1 MTYSTLVFVGDHPLL
16 VACAGRAREAGL
28 IVDAVSTDDPSIAAW
43 ASGEGIDRVAWSD
56 LTEHVTATRPD
67 VLVSV
72 GNLRIL
78 PDDMVDATKVTV
90 NFHDGPLPTYAGLH
104 TPMWALLDDATE
116 YEVTWHVVEGGIDEG
131 DVLATSGFQIAADE
145 TTRSMNLKCFAA
157 AGEAFEEVLEQLTAG
172 ELRRTAQSGEGRY
185 CGRYDRPVPAG
196 ALVPHTM
203 AAAEIERLVR
213 ALDFGPTINRVGRA
227 LLQIDDHHVVVVH
240 GAGPSDIGRTATP
253 GTVLATSARDG
264 DVTLTVATTTDPIE
278 LRCWAEPGAT
288 IQGLTDA
295 VLPDPTPLL
304 GEIEQRHQ
312 ASVRSEVW
320 WSKRVAAAV
329 DPDLSHFG
337 EGSGA
342 SEALA
347 PLRCE
352 SPEEAMAVAAA
363 FVLSYCGQE
372 SATLGVDVAPGAP
385 PAMQAWFTTVVP
397 VDVTADYT
405 ASGADVVAGIR
416 DSMDIARERGPFL
429 RDVPIR
435 MPVQVDGPITTAPP
449 AVSIVDGDT
458 TTESVLEIA
467 VVDGG
472 AACRV
477 VARTESHGLAGRIA
491 AGLDMFAAA
500 YRAGSVTRL
509 VDLPVLGNDE
519 TEALLGKGGTPADA
533 PFAGPLHEQFIATAT
548 ERPDDVAVVHRGR
561 DITYRDLEERARRV
575 ATALERHGVQP
586 GGFVGVSTA
595 PGLDMVVGIL
605 GVLMAGAAYV
615 PLDPRFPADRLS
627 FMVGD
632 AAMDLVLTD
641 DLSSVPEGAPAALD
655 IGATSV
661 DRTVPPR
668 EVLPAVAERD
678 LAYMM
683 YTSGSTGLPKGVMV
697 QHDNVDS
704 FLRAMESHV
713 GTDPGV
719 WLSVTTLSFDISVLE
734 LFYPLTRGWKVVLYE
749 GLAASRPSGPVA
761 SHSTESRL
769 DVSLF
774 FFGSEA
780 GEGATAYEVLLD
792 SARFADEHGFAAVWT
807 PERHF
812 NAFGGPFPNPSVTG
826 AAIAAVTERV
836 GIRSGSCVLPLH
848 HPVRAAEE
856 WAVVDNLSGGR
867 VGLSIAAG
875 WHPEDFILRPQ
886 NFQQPK
892 TALLEQIDELRRMW
906 RGEAVTYEGPKGP
919 VDVLPLPRPV
929 QEELPIWYTTA
940 GNVES
945 FKLAGANGFHLLT
958 HQLGQSLDELAEK
971 VAAYR
976 RAWTEAGHAGR
987 GTVSLM
993 LHTFVTADASIV
1005 RETVREPMKGYL
1017 RDSIALVKEHA
1028 SAFPT
1033 FDPTKT
1039 EADGALAGLTPEDLD
1054 ALLEVSFAR
1063 YFETSGLFGDVEQA
1077 IEFAEGI
1084 AGIDVDEIA
1093 ALIDFGVEGDTIL
1106 ANLPHLDRV
1115 RAAFAGE
1122 SETVEFETYGSLMD
1136 EYEVTHLQCTPSE
1149 ARIILADPQ
1158 SKAALGRLTKMLV
1171 GGEACPLSVAA
1182 ELHEAVGGQ
1191 LINVYGPT
1199 ETTIWSTAH
1208 TITDEDLEAG
1218 AIPIGRPLANTSVR
1232 IVAPSGQLRPAG
1244 AIGELLIGGTGV
1256 TAGYHERAE
1265 LTADRFVERMDTPGR
1280 VYRTGDLVSWRPDG
1294 RLAFHGRADS
1304 QVKVRGHRIE
1314 LGEIEAALESRD
1326 DIGEAVV
1333 VVHGEAEAAALVA
1346 HLVAA
1351 EGARP
1356 DADTAI
1362 QQALGASLPSHMVP
1376 ERLQWH
1382 AVLPTTPNGKVD
1394 RKTLSQL
1401 DPTATPSAPVA
1412 APAEAEATSA
1422 APTPP
1427 VSADAAAA
1435 PGATMSVADM
1445 AALVEDAWKAVLGVP
1460 AIDRNTSFF
1469 DHGGNSLQVV
1479 TLRDGLEERLGRP
1492 VSLVDVFRYGTV
1504 NELAGAFADDAAPGP
1519 TADPGPGSPDPVPV
1533 PVGAGNGA
1541 TPRPVAASSNARANR
1556 RAAARQRA
1564 RRGR

>member
-28 IVDAVSTDDPSIAAW
+28 TVAAVSTDDASIAAW
-43 ASGEGIDRVAWSD
+43 AAGEGIELVAWSD
-56 LTEHVTATRPD
+56 LTGHVQTTRPD
-67 VLVSV
+67 ALLSV

-78 PDDMVDATKVTV
+78 PDEMVEATKVTV

-104 TPMWALLDDATE
+104 TPMWALLDDATD

-131 DVLATSGFQIAADE
+131 DVLATAGFDIAPDE

-157 AGEAFEEVLEQLTAG
+157 AGEAFEDLLDQLTSG
-172 ELRRTAQSGEGRY
+172 ELRRTEQVGTGRY

-196 ALVPHTM
+196 ALVPHAM
-203 AAAEIERLVR
+203 SAAEIERLVR

-227 LLQIDDHHVVVVH
+227 LLQIDDQHLVVVH
-240 GAGPSDIGRTATP
+240 GAGPSDIGFNGAP

-264 DVTLTVATTTDPIE
+264 DVTLTVATTTEPVE
-278 LRCWAEPGAT
+278 LRCWAEPTAT
-288 IQGLTDA
+288 IQGLTDS

-304 GEIEQRHQ
+304 GEIETLHQ
-312 ASVRSEVW
+312 ASAKSEVW
-320 WSKRVAAAV
+320 WSKRVAAAT
-329 DPDLSHFG
+329 DPDLSHIG
-337 EGSGA
+337 DGVGQ
-342 SEALA
+342 SEAVA
-347 PLRCE
+347 PLHCE
-352 SPEEAMAVAAA
+352 SLEEGMAVAAA

-372 SATLGVDVAPGAP
+372 TATVGVDVAPAT
-385 PAMQAWFTTVVP
+385 PADLRAWFTTVVP
-397 VDVTADYT
+397 VEATADYQSSS
-405 ASGADVVAGIR
+405 AGAVQAIRNAMDVAR
-416 DSMDIARERGPFL
+416 DRGPFL

-435 MPVQVDGPITTAPP
+435 MPVQVDGPITTPAP

-458 TTESVLEIA
+458 TTESLLEIA

-477 VARTESHGLAGRIA
+477 VVRTESHGLAGRIA

-500 YRAGSVTRL
+500 HRSGSTTRL
-509 VDLPVLGNDE
+509 VDLPVLGADE
-519 TEALLGKGGTPADA
+519 TDALFSKGGTPDGA

-561 DITYRDLEERARRV
+561 DITYRDLEERARRI
-575 ATALERHGVQP
+575 ATALDRHGVQP

-615 PLDPRFPADRLS
+615 PLDPRFPADRLT

-641 DLSSVPEGAPAALD
+641 DLSGVPEGAPAALD

-661 DRTVPPR
+661 DRTVEPR

-713 GTDPGV
+713 GTEPGV

-749 GLAASRPSGPVA
+749 GLAASRPSGSPSSS
-761 SHSTESRL
+761 SHSTDSRL
-769 DVSLF
+769 DMSLF

-780 GEGATAYEVLLD
+780 GEGATAYDVLLE
-792 SARFADEHGFAAVWT
+792 SAKFADAHGFGAVWT

-826 AAIAAVTERV
+826 AAIAAVTEKV

-886 NFQQPK
+886 NYQQPK

-929 QEELPIWYTTA
+929 QDDLPIWYTTA

-945 FKLAGANGFHLLT
+945 FKLAGENGFNLLT
-958 HQLGQSLDELAEK
+958 HLLGQSTEELAEK

-976 RAWTEAGHAGR
+976 KAWSDAGHMGR

-993 LHTFVTADASIV
+993 LHTFVTDDVAIV

-1063 YFETSGLFGDVEQA
+1063 YFETSGLFGDVAQA
-1077 IEFAEGI
+1077 IEFAEGV
-1084 AGIDVDEIA
+1084 AAIDVDEIA
-1093 ALIDFGVEGDTIL
+1093 ALIDFGIEGDTIL
-1106 ANLPHLDRV
+1106 ANLQYLDQV

-1122 SETVEFETYGSLMD
+1122 GEVVEFETYGSLMD
-1136 EYEVTHLQCTPSE
+1136 KYDVTHLQCTPSE
-1149 ARIILADPQ
+1149 ARIILADTQ
-1158 SKAALGRLTKMLV
+1158 SKAALGRLSKMLV

-1182 ELHEAVGGQ
+1182 ELHEAVGGD

-1208 TITDEDLEAG
+1208 TITDDDLEAG

-1232 IVAPSGQLRPAG
+1232 VVAPSGQLRPAG

-1256 TAGYHERAE
+1256 TAGYHDRAE

-1314 LGEIEAALESRD
+1314 LGEIEAALEGRD

-1362 QQALGASLPSHMVP
+1362 QQALGVSLPSHMVP

-1382 AVLPTTPNGKVD
+1382 GVLPTTPNGKVD

-1401 DPTATPSAPVA
+1401 DPTTTPSAPVPAATDAAAPVEAA
-1412 APAEAEATSA
+1412 APAPA
-1422 APTPP
+1422 AQP
-1427 VSADAAAA
+1427 AAAI
-1435 PGATMSVADM
+1435 SVADM

-1460 AIDRNTSFF
+1460 AIDRNKSFF

-1479 TLRDGLEERLGRP
+1479 TLRDGLEQRLSRP

-1504 NELAGAFADDAAPGP
+1504 NELAAAFAGDAGDAAPEP
-1519 TADPGPGSPDPVPV
+1519 ATATPEPV

>member
-28 IVDAVSTDDPSIAAW
+28 TVAAVSTDDPSISAW
-43 ASGEGIDRVAWSD
+43 ATGEDIELVAWSD
-56 LTEHVTATRPD
+56 LAEHVKATRPD

-78 PDDMVDATKVTV
+78 PDEMVEATKVTV

-104 TPMWALLDDATE
+104 TPMWALLDDAST

-131 DVLATSGFQIAADE
+131 DVLATSGFEIAPDE

-157 AGEAFEEVLEQLTAG
+157 AGEAFEDLLSQLTAG
-172 ELRRTAQSGEGRY
+172 ELRRTAQVGEGRY

-203 AAAEIERLVR
+203 SAAEIERLVR

-227 LLQIDDHHVVVVH
+227 LLQIDAQHLLVVH
-240 GAGPSDIGRTATP
+240 GAGPSDIGFSAAP

-278 LRCWAEPGAT
+278 LRCWAEPTAT
-288 IQGLTDA
+288 IQGLTDS
-295 VLPDPTPLL
+295 VLPNPTPLL
-304 GEIEQRHQ
+304 GQIEALHQ
-312 ASVRSEVW
+312 ASARSEVF
-320 WSKRVAAAV
+320 WSKRVAAAT

-337 EGSGA
+337 EGAGQSDA
-342 SEALA
+342 VA
-347 PLRCE
+347 PLHCE
-352 SPEEAMAVAAA
+352 SLEEGMAVAAA
-363 FVLSYCGQE
+363 FVLSYTGQE
-372 SATLGVDVAPGAP
+372 ATTVGVDVAPAT
-385 PAMQAWFTTVVP
+385 PADLRAWFTTVVP
-397 VDVTADYT
+397 VEVTADYE
-405 ASGADVVAGIR
+405 ASGAEAVRSIR
-416 DSMDIARERGPFL
+416 EAMDAARRRGPFL

-435 MPVQVDGPITTAPP
+435 MPVQVDGPITTPVP

-458 TTESVLEIA
+458 TTESLLEIA

-477 VARTESHGLAGRIA
+477 TARTESHGLAGRIA
-491 AGLDMFAAA
+491 AGLDMFASA
-500 YRAGSVTRL
+500 YRAGTVSRL
-509 VDLPVLGNDE
+509 VDLPVLGTEE
-519 TEALLGKGGTPADA
+519 TEALFSKGGIPDEA
-533 PFAGPLHEQFIATAT
+533 PFGGPLHQQFIATAA

-615 PLDPRFPADRLS
+615 PLDPRFPADRLT

-632 AAMDLVLTD
+632 ASMDLVLTD
-641 DLSSVPEGAPAALD
+641 DLSAVPEGAPAALD
-655 IGATSV
+655 IGATST
-661 DRTVPPR
+661 DRTVAPR

-704 FLRAMESHV
+704 FLRAMERHV
-713 GTDPGV
+713 GTERGV

-761 SHSTESRL
+761 TGHSTESRL
-769 DVSLF
+769 DMSLF

-792 SARFADEHGFAAVWT
+792 SARFADEHGFGAVWT

-929 QEELPIWYTTA
+929 QDELPIWYTTA
-940 GNVES
+940 GNVDS
-945 FKLAGANGFHLLT
+945 FKLAGTNGFHLLT
-958 HQLGQSLDELAEK
+958 HLLGQSLDELAEK

-976 RAWTEAGHAGR
+976 KAWTDAGHAGR

-993 LHTFVTADASIV
+993 LHSFVTDDASIV

-1063 YFETSGLFGDVEQA
+1063 YFETSGLFGDVAQA

-1084 AGIDVDEIA
+1084 AAIDVDEIA
-1093 ALIDFGVEGDTIL
+1093 ALIDFGIEGDTIL
-1106 ANLPHLDRV
+1106 ANLQHLNEV

-1122 SETVEFETYGSLMD
+1122 DDVVEFETYGSLMD
-1136 EYEVTHLQCTPSE
+1136 KYDVTHLQCTPSE

-1158 SKAALGRLTKMLV
+1158 SKAALGRLSKMLV

-1182 ELHEAVGGQ
+1182 ELYEAVGGD

-1208 TITDEDLEAG
+1208 TIADEDIEAG

-1232 IVAPSGQLRPAG
+1232 VVAPSGQLRPAG

-1256 TAGYHERAE
+1256 TAGYHDRAE
-1265 LTADRFVERMDTPGR
+1265 LTAERFIERMDTPGS

-1346 HLVAA
+1346 HVVAA

-1362 QQALGASLPSHMVP
+1362 QQALGVSLPSHMVP

-1382 AVLPTTPNGKVD
+1382 GVLPTTPNGKVD

-1412 APAEAEATSA
+1412 AADEPAVPVAEPAPAAAVA
-1422 APTPP
+1422 AP
-1427 VSADAAAA
+1427 
-1435 PGATMSVADM
+1435 ATTVSVADM
-1445 AALVEDAWKAVLGVP
+1445 AAMVEDAWKAVLGVP
-1460 AIDRNTSFF
+1460 AIDRNKSFF

-1479 TLRDGLEERLGRP
+1479 TLRDGLEQRLGRA

-1504 NELAGAFADDAAPGP
+1504 NELATAFADDGAAAPAATP
-1519 TADPGPGSPDPVPV
+1519 APVTPEPVPV